1 MPNAKK
7 TARARVYVGYD
18 GRVQKWFLGPEAAER
33 YANEVQVLGYL
44 ESKECPFVPKIIE
57 RKDAELY
64 IATTNCGQKVEHL
77 SQRKCDALFGE
88 LERYGVRHEDQ
99 AIRNITYNARMG
111 RFCIIDF
118 EYATI
123 LEEGFKPSPK
133 MIPHPNRDDWK

>member
-1 MPNAKK
+1 MANAKN

-33 YANEVQVLGYL
+33 YANEIQVLEYL
-44 ESKECPFVPKIIE
+44 EARNCPFVPKIVE
-57 RKDAELY
+57 RKDTDLY

-77 SQRKCDALFGE
+77 SQRKCDQLFDE
-88 LERYGVRHEDQ
+88 LKSYGVRHEDQ
-99 AIRNITYNARMG
+99 AVRNITYNAGMG

-123 LEEGFKPSPK
+123 LEDGYLPSPK
-133 MIPHPNRDDWK
+133 MISHPNREDWK